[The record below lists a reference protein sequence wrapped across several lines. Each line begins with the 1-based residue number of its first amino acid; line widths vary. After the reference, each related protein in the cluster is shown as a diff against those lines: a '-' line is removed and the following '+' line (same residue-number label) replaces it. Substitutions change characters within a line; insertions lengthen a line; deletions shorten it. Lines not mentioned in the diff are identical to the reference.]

1 MAKTSK
7 YKGVWFD
14 ERSGGKWKAKTEIEG
29 KRETLG
35 TFESE
40 EEAALSYSQSMA
52 AHWLARCYI
61 LERDM
66 EYGKKESSQKEEG
79 RC

>member
-14 ERSGGKWKAKTEIEG
+14 KRCGGKWKAKTEVDGEVT
-29 KRETLG
+29 TLG
-35 TFESE
+35 TFKTE
-40 EEAALSYSQSMA
+40 EEAALSYSRSVA
-52 AHWLARCYI
+52 AYWLSWCYI

-66 EYGKKESSQKEEG
+66 ENGKKESS
-79 RC
+79 